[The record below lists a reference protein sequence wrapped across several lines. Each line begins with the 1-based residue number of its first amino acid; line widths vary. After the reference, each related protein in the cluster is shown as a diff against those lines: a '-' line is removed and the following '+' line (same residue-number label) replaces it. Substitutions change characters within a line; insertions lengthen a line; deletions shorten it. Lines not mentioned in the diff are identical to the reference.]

1 MVPNLFKA
9 KMSKNQSSNSS
20 PNLVREAFTIPTAES
35 IAAKKIS
42 NHPPKILLI
51 YGSLRE
57 NSYSKKLILEAEILL
72 KEMGCETRI
81 FNPEGLPPFN
91 DDLKAEEIE
100 KVKELRSL
108 FEWSEGQVWCSPEQH
123 GTISGVF
130 KNQIDWVPLSLGGIR
145 PSQHKTV
152 SLFQVNGGSQSFNVL
167 VQMRNLAR
175 YMRMRATVNQGTLPK
190 AWQLFDDETGRLKDG
205 PEYRR
210 LVDVLQELVTDTYL
224 TRGLKSPDDMRY
236 SEIVESP
243 EALSTRVNSSE

>member
-1 MVPNLFKA
+1 MFKT
-9 KMSKNQSSNSS
+9 QSSDKS
-20 PNLVREAFTIPTAES
+20 PNLVREAFTIPTAKD
-35 IAAKKIS
+35 IAAKKILD
-42 NHPPKILLI
+42 HPPKILLL
-51 YGSLRE
+51 YGSLR
-57 NSYSKKLILEAEILL
+57 NQSYSKKLVLEAEILL
-72 KEMGCETRI
+72 EEMGCETKI

-91 DDLKAEEIE
+91 DDLNPEEIE

-123 GTISGVF
+123 GTITGVF
-130 KNQIDWVPLSLGGIR
+130 KNQIDWVPLSLGGVR

-175 YMRMRATVNQGTLPK
+175 YMRMRATVNQGTIPK
-190 AWQLFDDETGRLKDG
+190 AWQLFDNETGRLKDC

-210 LVDVLQELVTDTYL
+210 LVDVMQELVTDTYL
-224 TRGLKSPDDMRY
+224 TRGLKSSDDLRY

-243 EALSTRVNSSE
+243 EELSARVNSSQ